1 MTAGLLLLDTRGHR
15 MIGLAC
21 CGKTVVLP
29 NFKVAVHEG

>member
-1 MTAGLLLLDTRGHR
+1 MTAGLLLLDTRCHR

-29 NFKVAVHEG
+29 NIMVAVQEG